1 MFDPKLKEALGRV
14 QKPGRYTGGEPGSV
28 YKDKEKVDVRF
39 AFCFPDTYEVGMSF
53 LGEKILYE
61 LLNSHENWWCERAFM
76 PWLDMKAEMERLGLP
91 LYTME
96 SKDPLTAFDA
106 VGFTLQYE
114 LSYTN
119 ILAMLDLAGIPFY
132 SKDRDESWPLIVA
145 GGPCACN
152 AEPIADF
159 FDVVQLGEG
168 ENQLPG
174 ICAEIEK
181 AKKEGG
187 VSKKE
192 LLLRIAKIPGVYI
205 PAFYDVTYCEDGR
218 VKAITP
224 NEPGIP
230 ARITKAIIKDLNQFA
245 PPTNFVVPMVGAIQD
260 RASIEVLRGCVR
272 GCRFCQAGFLYR
284 PMRQRDASLL
294 NKAAQDLC
302 ANTGYEEL
310 SLSSLSTSDHG
321 QLEELLDDLNEWAP
335 KEHVSLSLPSL
346 RVDNFSQ
353 SLIEKTTKVRK
364 SGLTFAAEAG
374 TQRLRNVINK
384 NVTWDEIEK
393 TCTIAFNA
401 GYTSVKLYFM
411 MGLPTETMEDIEG
424 IANLAQKV
432 VDLYYSL
439 PTRPKGRSVSVSIS
453 CACFVPKPFTPFQFE
468 GQDTMELLREKQ
480 KHLLASV
487 KSKKISVS
495 YHDADVSFIEAI
507 LAKGDRRM
515 GPVILSAWKKGSK
528 LDGWYEY
535 FDPQRWYDAM
545 AECGLDPAFYA
556 NRHRDY
562 DEVMPWD
569 HLDFCV
575 SKEFLIRENKIA
587 RQSATTP
594 QCRER
599 CSACGANCLTGGG
612 RCPANVDTIT
622 SDRPLAPIEKQ
633 EQRPQAELLEQP
645 QKMRLFFTKL
655 DRAKYIS
662 HLDMNRCM
670 SRAMR
675 RADLPVWYT
684 GGFNPHMYLTFP
696 LPLSLGCESSYECVD
711 LKMVQAVDP
720 QEVVGRLNPCL
731 PPDIQV
737 FRAAAPQM
745 DQKEIAWADYEM
757 QLAGGENFAEKLEEY
772 LNQPAIMV
780 VKKTKKGEK
789 EIDIRPH
796 FSVQKL
802 EVRDG
807 GVYATMR
814 FATGIELN
822 INPTLLL
829 DNAPFLLRVISLK
842 RVMVYNKELQ
852 PFC

>member
-205 PAFYDVTYCEDGR
+205 PAFYDVEYYEDGR
-218 VKAITP
+218 VKAINP

-230 ARITKAIIKDLNQFA
+230 ARITKAIIKDLNEFA

-284 PMRQRDASLL
+284 PMRQRDAGLL
-294 NKAAQDLC
+294 NRAAQELC

-411 MGLPTETMEDIEG
+411 MGLPTETLDDIKG
-424 IANLAQKV
+424 IADTAQQV
-432 VDLYYSL
+432 VDLFYKI
-439 PTRPKGRSVSVSIS
+439 PNRPKGKGVQVTISV
-453 CACFVPKPFTPFQFE
+453 ACFVPKPDTPFQFCA
-468 GQDTMELLREKQ
+468 QDRRESLREKQ
-480 KHLLASV
+480 KYLLSCV
-487 KSKKISVS
+487 HSRKIKVN
-495 YHDADVSFIEAI
+495 YHDSTTSVLEGVF
-507 LAKGDRRM
+507 AKGDRRL
-515 GPVILSAWKKGSK
+515 GRVIETAFENGAFFDTWE
-528 LDGWYEY
+528 EY
-535 FDPQRWYDAM
+535 FNYDRWLDAFKT
-545 AECGLDPAFYA
+545 CGLDPDFY
-556 NRHRDY
+556 NYRTIGL
-562 DEVMPWD
+562 DEVTPWD
-569 HLDFCV
+569 HLDV
-575 SKEFLIRENKIA
+575 GVTKAHLVREYNKA
-587 RQSATTP
+587 LEAKTTQPCNRQ
-594 QCRER
+594 
-599 CSACGANCLTGGG
+599 CSACGANKLIGGP
-612 RCPANVDTIT
+612 CFDYSKN
-622 SDRPLAPIEKQ
+622 
-633 EQRPQAELLEQP
+633 LL
-645 QKMRLFFTKL
+645 
-655 DRAKYIS
+655 
-662 HLDMNRCM
+662 
-670 SRAMR
+670 
-675 RADLPVWYT
+675 
-684 GGFNPHMYLTFP
+684 
-696 LPLSLGCESSYECVD
+696 
-711 LKMVQAVDP
+711 
-720 QEVVGRLNPCL
+720 
-731 PPDIQV
+731 
-737 FRAAAPQM
+737 
-745 DQKEIAWADYEM
+745 
-757 QLAGGENFAEKLEEY
+757 
-772 LNQPAIMV
+772 
-780 VKKTKKGEK
+780 
-789 EIDIRPH
+789 
-796 FSVQKL
+796 
-802 EVRDG
+802 
-807 GVYATMR
+807 
-814 FATGIELN
+814 
-822 INPTLLL
+822 
-829 DNAPFLLRVISLK
+829 
-842 RVMVYNKELQ
+842 
-852 PFC
+852 

>member
-1 MFDPKLKEALGRV
+1 MFDPKLKEALSRV

-28 YKDKEKVDVRF
+28 YKNKDEVDVRF

-76 PWLDMKAEMERLGLP
+76 PWLDMKAEMERLSLP

-152 AEPIADF
+152 SEPIADF

-192 LLLRIAKIPGVYI
+192 LLLRIARIPGVYI
-205 PAFYDVTYCEDGR
+205 PAFYDIEYYDDGR
-218 VKAITP
+218 VKSITP

-230 ARITKAIIKDLNQFA
+230 AVITKAIIKNLNDFA

-260 RASIEVLRGCVR
+260 RASVEVLRGCVR

-310 SLSSLSTSDHG
+310 SLSSLSTSDHS

-346 RVDNFSQ
+346 RMDNFSQ

-374 TQRLRNVINK
+374 TQRLRDVINK
-384 NVTWDEIEK
+384 NVTWEQIERG
-393 TCTIAFNA
+393 CRIAFSE

-411 MGLPTETMEDIEG
+411 MGLPTETLDDIKG
-424 IANLAQKV
+424 IADTAQQV
-432 VDLYYSL
+432 VDLFYKI
-439 PTRPKGRSVSVSIS
+439 PDRPKGKGVQVTISV
-453 CACFVPKPFTPFQFE
+453 ACFVPKPDTPFQFCA
-468 GQDTMELLREKQ
+468 QDRRESLREKQ
-480 KHLLASV
+480 KYLLSCV
-487 KSKKISVS
+487 HSRKIKVN
-495 YHDADVSFIEAI
+495 YHDSTTSVLEGVF
-507 LAKGDRRM
+507 AKGDRRL
-515 GPVILSAWKKGSK
+515 GHVIETAFENGAFFDTWE
-528 LDGWYEY
+528 EY
-535 FDPQRWYDAM
+535 FNYDRWLDAFKT
-545 AECGLDPAFYA
+545 CGLDPDFY
-556 NRHRDY
+556 NYRTIGL
-562 DEVMPWD
+562 DEVTPWD
-569 HLDFCV
+569 HLDV
-575 SKEFLIRENKIA
+575 GVTKAHLVREYNKA
-587 RQSATTP
+587 LEAKTTQPCNRQ
-594 QCRER
+594 
-599 CSACGANCLTGGG
+599 CSACGANKLIGGP
-612 RCPANVDTIT
+612 CFDYSKN
-622 SDRPLAPIEKQ
+622 
-633 EQRPQAELLEQP
+633 LL
-645 QKMRLFFTKL
+645 
-655 DRAKYIS
+655 
-662 HLDMNRCM
+662 
-670 SRAMR
+670 
-675 RADLPVWYT
+675 
-684 GGFNPHMYLTFP
+684 
-696 LPLSLGCESSYECVD
+696 
-711 LKMVQAVDP
+711 
-720 QEVVGRLNPCL
+720 
-731 PPDIQV
+731 
-737 FRAAAPQM
+737 
-745 DQKEIAWADYEM
+745 
-757 QLAGGENFAEKLEEY
+757 
-772 LNQPAIMV
+772 
-780 VKKTKKGEK
+780 
-789 EIDIRPH
+789 
-796 FSVQKL
+796 
-802 EVRDG
+802 
-807 GVYATMR
+807 
-814 FATGIELN
+814 
-822 INPTLLL
+822 
-829 DNAPFLLRVISLK
+829 
-842 RVMVYNKELQ
+842 
-852 PFC
+852 

>member
-1 MFDPKLKEALGRV
+1 MFDPKLKEALSRV

-28 YKDKEKVDVRF
+28 YKNKDEVDVRF

-76 PWLDMKAEMERLGLP
+76 PWLDMKAEMERLSLP

-152 AEPIADF
+152 SEPIADF

-205 PAFYDVTYCEDGR
+205 PAFYDIEYYEDGR
-218 VKAITP
+218 VKSITP

-230 ARITKAIIKDLNQFA
+230 AVITKAIIKNLNDFA

-260 RASIEVLRGCVR
+260 RASVEVLRGCVR

-310 SLSSLSTSDHG
+310 SLSSLSTSDHS

-346 RVDNFSQ
+346 RMDNFSQ

-374 TQRLRNVINK
+374 TQRLRDVINK
-384 NVTWDEIEK
+384 NVTWEQIERG
-393 TCTIAFNA
+393 CRIAFSE

-411 MGLPTETMEDIEG
+411 MGLPTETLDDIKG
-424 IANLAQKV
+424 IADTAQQV
-432 VDLYYSL
+432 VDLFYKI
-439 PTRPKGRSVSVSIS
+439 PNRPKGKGVQVTISV
-453 CACFVPKPFTPFQFE
+453 ACFVPKPDTPFQFCA
-468 GQDTMELLREKQ
+468 QDRRESLREKQ
-480 KHLLASV
+480 KYLLSCV
-487 KSKKISVS
+487 HSRKIKVN
-495 YHDADVSFIEAI
+495 YHDSTTSVLEGVF
-507 LAKGDRRM
+507 AKGDRRL
-515 GPVILSAWKKGSK
+515 GRVIETAFENGAFFDTWE
-528 LDGWYEY
+528 EY
-535 FDPQRWYDAM
+535 FNYDRWLDAFKT
-545 AECGLDPAFYA
+545 CGLDPDFY
-556 NRHRDY
+556 NYRTIGL
-562 DEVMPWD
+562 DEVTPWD
-569 HLDFCV
+569 HLDV
-575 SKEFLIRENKIA
+575 GVTKAHLVREYNKA
-587 RQSATTP
+587 LEAKTTQPCNRQ
-594 QCRER
+594 
-599 CSACGANCLTGGG
+599 CSACGANKLIGGP
-612 RCPANVDTIT
+612 CFDYSKN
-622 SDRPLAPIEKQ
+622 
-633 EQRPQAELLEQP
+633 LL
-645 QKMRLFFTKL
+645 
-655 DRAKYIS
+655 
-662 HLDMNRCM
+662 
-670 SRAMR
+670 
-675 RADLPVWYT
+675 
-684 GGFNPHMYLTFP
+684 
-696 LPLSLGCESSYECVD
+696 
-711 LKMVQAVDP
+711 
-720 QEVVGRLNPCL
+720 
-731 PPDIQV
+731 
-737 FRAAAPQM
+737 
-745 DQKEIAWADYEM
+745 
-757 QLAGGENFAEKLEEY
+757 
-772 LNQPAIMV
+772 
-780 VKKTKKGEK
+780 
-789 EIDIRPH
+789 
-796 FSVQKL
+796 
-802 EVRDG
+802 
-807 GVYATMR
+807 
-814 FATGIELN
+814 
-822 INPTLLL
+822 
-829 DNAPFLLRVISLK
+829 
-842 RVMVYNKELQ
+842 
-852 PFC
+852 

>member
-76 PWLDMKAEMERLGLP
+76 PWLDMKAEMERLQLP

-132 SKDRDESWPLIVA
+132 SRDRDEHWPLIVA

-159 FDVVQLGEG
+159 FDVIQLGEG
-168 ENQLPG
+168 ENQLPA

-181 AKKEGG
+181 AKKEGI
-187 VSKKE
+187 SKKQ
-192 LLLRIAKIPGVYI
+192 LLLNIAKIPGVYI
-205 PAFYDVTYCEDGR
+205 PAFYDVTYHEDGR

-364 SGLTFAAEAG
+364 SGLTFAPEAG
-374 TQRLRNVINK
+374 TQRLRDAINK
-384 NVTWDEIEK
+384 NVTEEEILS
-393 TCTIAFNA
+393 TCATAFSGGWNN
-401 GYTSVKLYFM
+401 VKLYFM
-411 MGLPTETMEDIEG
+411 LGLPTETDEDVLG
-424 IANLAQKV
+424 IAELVYKV
-432 VDLYYSL
+432 ILTWKEQAVNKKRGLRVHVATAY
-439 PTRPKGRSVSVSIS
+439 
-453 CACFVPKPFTPFQFE
+453 FVPKPHTPFQWEKQITPEEYLRRARLLKDNMPSKSIEYNWHAADLSRLEAVLARGDRRLGPVLEEAVCRGARLDGWDEYFSYQTWLDAFAACGVDPDFYTTRGFGLNE
-468 GQDTMELLREKQ
+468 LLPWDTISDGVSTGCLLRE
-480 KHLLASV
+480 
-487 KSKKISVS
+487 
-495 YHDADVSFIEAI
+495 
-507 LAKGDRRM
+507 
-515 GPVILSAWKKGSK
+515 
-528 LDGWYEY
+528 
-535 FDPQRWYDAM
+535 
-545 AECGLDPAFYA
+545 
-556 NRHRDY
+556 
-562 DEVMPWD
+562 
-569 HLDFCV
+569 
-575 SKEFLIRENKIA
+575 RERA
-587 RQSATTP
+587 YRSETTP
-594 QCRER
+594 DCRTA
-599 CSACGANCLTGGG
+599 CNGCGANCLLKGG
-612 RCPANVDTIT
+612 RCDA
-622 SDRPLAPIEKQ
+622 
-633 EQRPQAELLEQP
+633 
-645 QKMRLFFTKL
+645 
-655 DRAKYIS
+655 
-662 HLDMNRCM
+662 
-670 SRAMR
+670 
-675 RADLPVWYT
+675 
-684 GGFNPHMYLTFP
+684 
-696 LPLSLGCESSYECVD
+696 
-711 LKMVQAVDP
+711 
-720 QEVVGRLNPCL
+720 
-731 PPDIQV
+731 
-737 FRAAAPQM
+737 
-745 DQKEIAWADYEM
+745 
-757 QLAGGENFAEKLEEY
+757 
-772 LNQPAIMV
+772 
-780 VKKTKKGEK
+780 
-789 EIDIRPH
+789 
-796 FSVQKL
+796 
-802 EVRDG
+802 
-807 GVYATMR
+807 
-814 FATGIELN
+814 
-822 INPTLLL
+822 
-829 DNAPFLLRVISLK
+829 
-842 RVMVYNKELQ
+842 
-852 PFC
+852 